1 MGTKKIKSLRAP
13 KKEKY
18 NLREKN
24 VKKRKKIL
32 IDKKNTKNTKKQNKK
47 NGVITIRGSSLRP
60 LQLNPL
66 IEVIKGQ
73 ERSEEHLYE
82 MRFGKGLASQKI
94 YVC

>member
-1 MGTKKIKSLRAP
+1 MQTKNVKCK
-13 KKEKY
+13 KKEKNPY
-18 NLREKN
+18 RQK
-24 VKKRKKIL
+24 
-32 IDKKNTKNTKKQNKK
+32 THKKQQK

-82 MRFGKGLASQKI
+82 MRFGKGLASQVFIIKN
-94 YVC
+94 